1 MASSDFNQQVK
12 KVAHAMGTSLTDHD
26 ISLMPSELR
35 LKAGPFNYHL
45 FFDYMETSKISGQL
59 DETIRKAFETLDK
72 DKSGYIEWNEIK
84 YILSTIP
91 TNVPTVPLSDE
102 EADAMLQAAD
112 VDGDGRIN
120 YKEFEALVKADKMP
134 RKK

>member
-1 MASSDFNQQVK
+1 MASSNFNTHVK
-12 KVAHAMGTSLTDHD
+12 QVAHAMGTTLTDHD

-35 LKAGPFNYHL
+35 VRGPFNYHK
-45 FFDYMETSKISGQL
+45 FFEYMATFKSTEQF

-72 DKSGYIEWNEIK
+72 DKSGYIEWNEIR

-91 TNVPTVPLSDE
+91 TSVPLAPLSDE
-102 EADAMLQAAD
+102 EADAMIQAAD
-112 VDGDGRIN
+112 IDGDGRIN
-120 YKEFEALVKADKMP
+120 YKEFEAMVKEEKMP

>member
-1 MASSDFNQQVK
+1 MASSNFNAHVK
-12 KVAHAMGTSLTDHD
+12 QVAHAMGTSLTDHD
-26 ISLMPSELR
+26 ISLMPSELWLR
-35 LKAGPFNYHL
+35 GPFNYHK
-45 FFDYMETSKISGQL
+45 FFEYMETFKKSGQL
-59 DETIRKAFETLDK
+59 DESIQKAFETLDK

-91 TNVPTVPLSDE
+91 TTVPIVPLSDE

-112 VDGDGRIN
+112 IDGDGRIN
-120 YKEFEALVKADKMP
+120 YKEFEALVKEDKMS

>member
-1 MASSDFNQQVK
+1 MASSDFSAQVK
-12 KVAHAMGTSLTDHD
+12 QVAHAMGTSLTDHD

-35 LKAGPFNYHL
+35 LKGPFNYHL
-45 FFDYMETSKISGQL
+45 FFDYMEASKKSGQL

-72 DKSGYIEWNEIK
+72 DKSGYIEWNELK

-91 TNVPTVPLSDE
+91 TNVPIVPLSDE

-112 VDGDGRIN
+112 IDGDGRIN
-120 YKEFEALVKADKMP
+120 YKEFEAMVKEDKMP

>member
-1 MASSDFNQQVK
+1 MDSSNFNKHVK
-12 KVAHAMGTSLTDHD
+12 QVAHAMGSSLTDHD

-35 LKAGPFNYHL
+35 LRGPFNYHK
-45 FFDYMETSKISGQL
+45 FFEYMETFKQQKQL
-59 DETIRKAFETLDK
+59 DESIRNAFEMLDK
-72 DKSGYIEWNEIK
+72 DKSGYIEWNEMK

-91 TNVPTVPLSDE
+91 TTVPLAPLSDE

-112 VDGDGRIN
+112 VDGDGRIDF
-120 YKEFEALVKADKMP
+120 KEFEAMVKEEKMP

>member
-1 MASSDFNQQVK
+1 MESSNFNTHVK

-35 LKAGPFNYHL
+35 LRGPFHYQK
-45 FFDYMETSKISGQL
+45 FFEYMANVKTSGKL
-59 DETIRKAFETLDK
+59 DETIRKTFEMLDK

-91 TNVPTVPLSDE
+91 TTGPLVPLSDE

-112 VDGDGRIN
+112 VDEDGRID
-120 YKEFEALVKADKMP
+120 YKEFEAMIKEEKMP